1 MRYLVSLLLSSNLHQ
16 QFAFLCSPHFLF
28 ATQYERR
35 TRQRSDTSETMSAPA
50 GEHQVLFP
58 EQPHP
63 SLRTGRELW
72 SAGER
77 VIPSFD
83 CSPWDFYEKFIE
95 LHTGGSLVLCDNRST
110 VRVIRVFRRVE
121 SGRTPVDTHAEG
133 TVCSS
138 PADSVRSVSS
148 SPELP
153 SFCLLPIRHQNFVG
167 ICEAYLFNHQ
177 IFAIT
182 EYVGFSLETLLQR
195 GIRPLEPE
203 IAYII
208 SQAS

>member
-1 MRYLVSLLLSSNLHQ
+1 MREGQ
-16 QFAFLCSPHFLF
+16 K
-28 ATQYERR
+28 T
-35 TRQRSDTSETMSAPA
+35 QRSDTSETMPSRA

-58 EQPHP
+58 ERSHP

-83 CSPWDFYEKFIE
+83 CSPWDFYEKLIE
-95 LHTGGSLVLCDNRST
+95 LHTGGSLVLCDDRSP
-110 VRVIRVFRRVE
+110 VRVIRVFQKVK
-121 SGRTPVDTHAEG
+121 SGRTSPIDTHAEG

-148 SPELP
+148 PPEPP

-167 ICEAYLFNHQ
+167 ICEEYIFNHQ

-195 GIRPLEPE
+195 GIRPMEPE